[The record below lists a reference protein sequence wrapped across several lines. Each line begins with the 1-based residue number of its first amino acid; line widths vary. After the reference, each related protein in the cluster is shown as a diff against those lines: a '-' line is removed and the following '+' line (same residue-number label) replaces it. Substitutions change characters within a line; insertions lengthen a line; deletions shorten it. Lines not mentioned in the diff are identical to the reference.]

1 MQAVIL
7 AAGVGKRLK
16 PLTDDL
22 PKPMVRVNGRPI
34 LEYTLSILPKEIDEV
49 ILIVGYLKEKIIE
62 YFGDSFK
69 GVPIRYVEQKAPL
82 GMSDALNCAKPFL
95 KSGDFLVMVGDD
107 LYHPDDLRDIIHT
120 DSPAMLVKETNS
132 PEKFGVCVV
141 ENGYLIK
148 TAEKSLNPP
157 SNLANIGVY
166 LLNEG
171 IFKVSMVQLPN
182 GEFNLPEQIGLWAQ
196 DTKVHIVEARFWHP
210 IGYPEDVEIA
220 HSLVALP
227 SELRVN

>member
-69 GVPIRYVEQKAPL
+69 GVPI
-82 GMSDALNCAKPFL
+82 
-95 KSGDFLVMVGDD
+95 
-107 LYHPDDLRDIIHT
+107 
-120 DSPAMLVKETNS
+120 
-132 PEKFGVCVV
+132 
-141 ENGYLIK
+141 
-148 TAEKSLNPP
+148 
-157 SNLANIGVY
+157 
-166 LLNEG
+166 
-171 IFKVSMVQLPN
+171 
-182 GEFNLPEQIGLWAQ
+182 
-196 DTKVHIVEARFWHP
+196 
-210 IGYPEDVEIA
+210 
-220 HSLVALP
+220 
-227 SELRVN
+227 